1 MKCPGH
7 FGCKPQLARVEGF
20 FLIPHPPTQKVEEGS
35 VWRRVWLRHGTYE
48 MAMGLSPKAMHSAMI
63 GRQHTLWEKCLVE
76 LGDGWWAFSNGME

>member
-1 MKCPGH
+1 
-7 FGCKPQLARVEGF
+7 
-20 FLIPHPPTQKVEEGS
+20 
-35 VWRRVWLRHGTYE
+35 